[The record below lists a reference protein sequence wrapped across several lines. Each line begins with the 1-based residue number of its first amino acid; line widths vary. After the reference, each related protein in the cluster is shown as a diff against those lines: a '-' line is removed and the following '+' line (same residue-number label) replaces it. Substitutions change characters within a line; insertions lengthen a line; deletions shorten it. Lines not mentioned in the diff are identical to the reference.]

1 MKMVANPPGTPCY
14 TYPTCLSLLKA
25 GKKIDCEGVSGNLD
39 RNQHNNTFSPM
50 ARSWRTRRRATRRRT
65 RWSRIPTC

>member
-39 RNQHNNTFSPM
+39 RNQHNNTFGPM
-50 ARSWRTRRRATRRRT
+50 ARSRRT
-65 RWSRIPTC
+65 RAPELSSRCMS